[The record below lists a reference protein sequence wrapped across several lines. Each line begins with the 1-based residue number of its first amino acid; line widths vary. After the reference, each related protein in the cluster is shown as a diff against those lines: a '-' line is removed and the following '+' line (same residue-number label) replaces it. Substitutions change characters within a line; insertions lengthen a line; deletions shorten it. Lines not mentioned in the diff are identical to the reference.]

1 MSKSD
6 YVVNKKKKPFF
17 SLIKIILAIVVLAIM
32 IGLENSVEIN
42 NLSFGNIIGLD
53 KSPNENDNL
62 LVTFQFINPKMESS
76 NSISTENTF
85 VTSVEAKS
93 IDLAV
98 SSLAQ
103 YLSSNLSFSTANAII
118 ISEDLAKDGVQRYIS
133 TISSS
138 IKYNSNMYVL
148 VCEGKA
154 QDFIETL
161 DKNKD
166 IKPLSCFKILE
177 ISEKNNGGT
186 DVINL
191 TEFNDMLHTN
201 NAVAHAPICKLNT
214 DNKDEKESNS
224 SDKEKNE
231 DSESSEKS
239 SSSEEEKVDN
249 TTNTQDDVIKQ
260 KSNIKLELGGTAIF
274 KDDKLIGKI
283 STDET
288 AYHVMLASI
297 LESYNTTIDLNS
309 DTKTNNQSTSIDINI
324 LQTKKAKI
332 NVDTNGIRPRIDI
345 QIPLNVIVLSTPA
358 GEYNYS
364 NIEYINNL
372 KERIKDTLDKKMKDY
387 IYKLQNEYD
396 SDLDAL
402 YKYSRK
408 NFLTL
413 KKYNEYNF
421 KEKFKDAKINVKFDI
436 SFKDS
441 GLNLQK

>member
-1 MSKSD
+1 MEIYFQYQVLRLKSENFD
-6 YVVNKKKKPFF
+6 IFGNVREDKTKISILANKKHREVKK
-17 SLIKIILAIVVLAIM
+17 
-32 IGLENSVEIN
+32 
-42 NLSFGNIIGLD
+42 
-53 KSPNENDNL
+53 
-62 LVTFQFINPKMESS
+62 
-76 NSISTENTF
+76 
-85 VTSVEAKS
+85 
-93 IDLAV
+93 DL
-98 SSLAQ
+98 
-103 YLSSNLSFSTANAII
+103 
-118 ISEDLAKDGVQRYIS
+118 
-133 TISSS
+133 
-138 IKYNSNMYVL
+138 
-148 VCEGKA
+148 
-154 QDFIETL
+154 
-161 DKNKD
+161 
-166 IKPLSCFKILE
+166 FKILE

-309 DTKTNNQSTSIDINI
+309 DNKTNNQSTAIDINI

-358 GEYNYS
+358 GEYLGS
-364 NIEYINNL
+364 FIKTALSSPAHLIE
-372 KERIKDTLDKKMKDY
+372 
-387 IYKLQNEYD
+387 
-396 SDLDAL
+396 
-402 YKYSRK
+402 
-408 NFLTL
+408 
-413 KKYNEYNF
+413 
-421 KEKFKDAKINVKFDI
+421 
-436 SFKDS
+436 
-441 GLNLQK
+441 